1 MLAAQALAVGV
12 EPSCRIKEDVVSR
25 RFGLGLALGVI
36 VLAGGCGGDS
46 ASSTQAG
53 TATQA
58 VTKAAYIAK
67 ADSICKAANARAVP
81 LSHQLSRD
89 MGNLPGQHTLTD
101 LGVLALAVARDV
113 DRLNAVRAG
122 VTRDLKALDAPASG
136 GAVAYL
142 ALRDRGT
149 AATRAE
155 ADAFHA
161 LAKNPSQEASDAAS
175 EAAAATTPINGKLTK
190 AAEDFGFKACGQP
203 LK

>member
-67 ADSICKAANARAVP
+67 ADSICKGANARAVP

-113 DRLNAVRAG
+113 DRLNAVRA
-122 VTRDLKALDAPASG
+122 
-136 GAVAYL
+136 
-142 ALRDRGT
+142 
-149 AATRAE
+149 E

-175 EAAAATTPINGKLTK
+175 AAAAATTPLNVKLTK